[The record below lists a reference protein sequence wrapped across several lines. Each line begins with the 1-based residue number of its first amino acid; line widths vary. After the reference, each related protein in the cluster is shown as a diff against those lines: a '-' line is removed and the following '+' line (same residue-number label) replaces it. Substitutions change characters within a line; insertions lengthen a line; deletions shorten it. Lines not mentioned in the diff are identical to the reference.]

1 MIDQEKKIQKKK
13 IGGLGIFLII
23 LLILVLII
31 GSIFIFLPKI
41 VSSAVSGGVVSNM
54 LPEEVRQQTT
64 QLNSM
69 IAENLYF
76 LEDIG
81 LTSREATEIISAL
94 KYNTVEKCL
103 EDLDKS
109 SITNSSE
116 LIDIVSKHIDLSSA
130 DLAKMKKEYYSEFS
144 EEDLKE
150 AVLLL
155 RGNPLFGKS
164 GFRVVKTTLL
174 DILKSAEI
182 DTNK

>member
-1 MIDQEKKIQKKK
+1 MSDPEKRKQGKK

-31 GSIFIFLPKI
+31 GSIFVFLPKI

-64 QLNSM
+64 QLNN
-69 IAENLYF
+69 IVAENLYI

-81 LTSREATEIISAL
+81 LTDREATEIVSAL
-94 KYNTVEKCL
+94 SYKTVENCL
-103 EDLDKS
+103 EDLEKS

-116 LIDIVSKHIDLSSA
+116 LIDIVSKHIDLSAA
-130 DLAKMKKEYYSEFS
+130 DLVKMKKEYYSEFS

-174 DILKSAEI
+174 DILKSAEN
-182 DTNK
+182 DSNK